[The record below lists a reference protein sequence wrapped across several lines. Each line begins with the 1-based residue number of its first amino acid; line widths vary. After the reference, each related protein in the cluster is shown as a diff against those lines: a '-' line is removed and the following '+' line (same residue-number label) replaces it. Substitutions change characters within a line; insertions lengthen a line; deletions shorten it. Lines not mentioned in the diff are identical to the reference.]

1 MKLLLLNFAF
11 LNSVMKWRKE
21 NMTVIKKILLI
32 LLGIFVSCFGFNKTY
47 EEPYQMLPLEE
58 NIKWGMTENEL
69 IELIGE
75 ADEVIRKTDTLTLKY
90 YNNMETLL
98 GTSAETS
105 FVFGKKKLKNL
116 ENALYT
122 IELYAVEFFFTND
135 TYEQISNKMQMCYG
149 KMQKKD
155 IKAISLPSQSQ
166 NSMYMEKWAN
176 PSWCLNQLSDEYI
189 QKLYSIFGKNTEDYV
204 IAQDDFLI
212 SVTVIG
218 KDKEVPP
225 VKVTM
230 DASYL
235 LHLQHALNNN

>member
-1 MKLLLLNFAF
+1 
-11 LNSVMKWRKE
+11 
-21 NMTVIKKILLI
+21 
-32 LLGIFVSCFGFNKTY
+32 
-47 EEPYQMLPLEE
+47 
-58 NIKWGMTENEL
+58 
-69 IELIGE
+69 
-75 ADEVIRKTDTLTLKY
+75 
-90 YNNMETLL
+90 
-98 GTSAETS
+98 
-105 FVFGKKKLKNL
+105 
-116 ENALYT
+116 
-122 IELYAVEFFFTND
+122 
-135 TYEQISNKMQMCYG
+135 MCYG
-149 KMQKKD
+149 EMQKKD
-155 IKAISLPSQSQ
+155 IKAISLSSQSQ